1 MKKYKVKVIETL
13 EKTITVEAE
22 SAKQARDKVSD
33 MYYDEKFELDYNDLV
48 STDFEV
54 EQD

>member
-1 MKKYKVKVIETL
+1 MKTFKVNIIETL
-13 EKTITVEAE
+13 SRTVTVEAE

-33 MYYDEKFELDYNDLV
+33 MYYDDKVELDYDDLV